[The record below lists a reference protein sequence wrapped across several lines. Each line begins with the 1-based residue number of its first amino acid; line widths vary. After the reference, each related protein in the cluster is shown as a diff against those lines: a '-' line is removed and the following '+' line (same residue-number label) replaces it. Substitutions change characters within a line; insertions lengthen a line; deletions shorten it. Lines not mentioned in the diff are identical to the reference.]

1 MDLTPKHLG
10 VNLYSVIYKS
20 NTFLLSLIRIFDI
33 LHRVVNRVK
42 RRQFMI
48 PDFYD
53 FKKKYVQLED
63 GREQG
68 QLNEQLCREV
78 YGG

>member
-1 MDLTPKHLG
+1 
-10 VNLYSVIYKS
+10 
-20 NTFLLSLIRIFDI
+20 
-33 LHRVVNRVK
+33 
-42 RRQFMI
+42 MI

-53 FKKKYVQLED
+53 LKKKCVQLED

-78 YGG
+78 YGGQSEADLVLPSD